1 MSTLFVDEIAGIASA
16 NTVAIPGHVIQVV
29 QTVVSTTVSTSS
41 TSYVSTGLSASI
53 TPTSTSSKIL
63 IVGTATLRMPTGGN
77 NYQHT
82 IYRGATDL
90 APNASRGFIQVRDA
104 GGSASDGT
112 FPAVYLDSPST
123 TSTTTYTWYH
133 KSEGGVACY
142 FANDN
147 SYANITLMEIAG

>member
-1 MSTLFVDEIAGIASA
+1 MTTLYVDNIAPNLQSR
-16 NTVAIPGHVIQVV
+16 VSVPGHVIQVV
-29 QTVVSTTVSTSS
+29 ENVVSTTVSTSS

-63 IVGTATLRMPTGGN
+63 IVGTVTVRMPTGGN

-82 IYRGATDL
+82 IYRGATNL
-90 APNASRGFIQVRDA
+90 APVATRGFIQVRDA
-104 GGSASDGT
+104 GGSVSDGT
-112 FPAVYLDSPST
+112 FPVLYLDSPNT
-123 TSTTTYTWYH
+123 TSETTYTWYH

-147 SYANITLMEIAG
+147 SYANITLMEIAQ